1 MIPDLPLTHELARL
15 AAPVFPRET
24 ARLLVLL
31 QAKAPIRV
39 LREQVEVLRRRVA
52 EARETLGRPA

>member
-1 MIPDLPLTHELARL
+1 MPDLPLTHEFARL

-31 QAKAPIRV
+31 QAKAPIHRISDQVAV
-39 LREQVEVLRRRVA
+39 LNRRVA
-52 EARETLGRPA
+52 EAREMLGRPA